1 MQMAMQGK
9 LEILAAFYGSKLAIR
24 EYVEGMRVDASQSK
38 GSFERLIKR
47 DLKRI

>member
-1 MQMAMQGK
+1 MQKEMHGK

-24 EYVEGMRVDASQSK
+24 EYIEGMRVDASQGK

-47 DLKRI
+47 DLRRI